1 MGTVK
6 RKPCQRCGK
15 NRALKFYTP
24 KGRICATC
32 RKASTRKTTRG
43 THLANTYGISHAEYE
58 SILAQQGQACA
69 ICRGVRR
76 GSYDVDH
83 DHRLEKR
90 LLAEGHE
97 PLTARRLS
105 IRGLLCK
112 RCNRRLL
119 PASLDDTAILS
130 RAIEYLNDSPACWVL
145 DQRLTTVL
153 KDALDS

>member
-1 MGTVK
+1 MTVK
-6 RKPCQRCGK
+6 RKQCQKCGK

-32 RKASTRKTTRG
+32 RKATTRKATRG

-58 SILAQQGQACA
+58 SILAQQGKACA

-90 LLAEGHE
+90 LLAEGRA
-97 PLTARRLS
+97 PLEARRLS
-105 IRGLLCK
+105 VRGLICR

-119 PASLDDTAILS
+119 PSCLDDTTILQAAID
-130 RAIEYLNDSPACWVL
+130 YLLCPPAKKVL
-145 DQRLTTVL
+145 DPTLMSIL
-153 KDALDS
+153 KDTLNS